1 MERSSALCLAGLLAC
16 TAHLAASLDTSPA
29 LQRPVHLSVVVLIIC
44 GAALVL
50 LEKIRPLRSRSAGKE
65 QQYAP
70 IPLSDLAEGNS
81 SRPTSPVQADTPVP
95 EYRPKLGLKLHC
107 ALVVFLTCCRIEI
120 LRQVINAIECASSSM
135 ETAVPVLIT
144 LADWWLVQRKRQP
157 PREEDDDDMDST
169 VYGDLLGRVAASNW
183 RPLVTAVL
191 LSWSSSAVLTV
202 YDAKERHDAWLKW
215 ASNSSS
221 VEIAAADYTARYKR
235 HPPPHFDEWYA
246 YAVEHS
252 SRIIN
257 DFDSIH
263 EDLLPYWSLSPA
275 EIRQRTWDAIADP
288 SKGIG
293 GILIRDG
300 KAHIAP
306 NVPRNQRLM
315 LDGIIKMIDQ
325 FGQWLP
331 DMDLAFNLNN
341 ECRVAIPYEE
351 MESARSDAVGAL
363 ANEKPPSEL
372 TNAFSDGRADGWH
385 QLPGDEHN
393 SEHFVTLS
401 SRSIWDEFGSI
412 TCPPDSPARTQSL
425 WNRRDYCASCALPHS
440 LGAFFANSTLAA
452 DICHQPD
459 LANLHGFYTSPNVFI
474 GTNSLIPIFS
484 QSKAPG
490 FNDILYPSAWN
501 YMDRVSY
508 APNDEHRDPPFDDKK
523 PTIFWRGATT
533 EGFAAPDSTAW
544 HGMTR
549 QRMVHA
555 LSITSAPQTLP
566 LPHPVAAYKRKLR
579 YAAVPAPALRASI
592 PLDVAVSDVVRCAEP
607 ACAAER
613 ALLAP
618 SAEKI
623 DFQAHWLHRYLLDAD
638 GSGFSGRFLAFLR
651 SRCLPVKVAPL
662 FREWWHGRVTP
673 WLHYVPVDPRLQ
685 GLWATLA
692 YLSGFKGIVE
702 GKEVEWEGRGG
713 KVGRR
718 LAEEGRAW
726 AGEVLRGVDMEV
738 YFFRLLLEWGRLTD
752 DARDGIGYAPAGGG
766 VGEEGA

>member
-1 MERSSALCLAGLLAC
+1 MVLAL
-16 TAHLAASLDTSPA
+16 T
-29 LQRPVHLSVVVLIIC
+29 
-44 GAALVL
+44 ALV
-50 LEKIRPLRSRSAGKE
+50 IGMIIHS
-65 QQYAP
+65 
-70 IPLSDLAEGNS
+70 IPLSSDFDGART
-81 SRPTSPVQADTPVP
+81 SRPRSFSRLWGFYP
-95 EYRPKLGLKLHC
+95 
-107 ALVVFLTCCRIEI
+107 I
-120 LRQVINAIECASSSM
+120 L
-135 ETAVPVLIT
+135 
-144 LADWWLVQRKRQP
+144 
-157 PREEDDDDMDST
+157 
-169 VYGDLLGRVAASNW
+169 
-183 RPLVTAVL
+183 AVL
-191 LSWSSSAVLTV
+191 YFFQLMLVYHGDNEVRYHPIDALV

-275 EIRQRTWDAIADP
+275 EIRQRTWDSIADP

-315 LDGIIKMIDQ
+315 LDGIIKMIEQ

-351 MESARSDAVGAL
+351 MESARSDAVSAL

-385 QLPGDEHN
+385 QLPDDEHN

-401 SRSIWDEFGSI
+401 SRSIWDEFGSV

-501 YMDRVSY
+501 YMDRVPY
-508 APNDEHRDPPFDDKK
+508 AANDEHRDPPFDDKK

-692 YLSGFKGIVE
+692 YLSGFKGVVE

-726 AGEVLRGVDMEV
+726 AEEALRGVDMEV

-752 DARDGIGYAPAGGG
+752 DARDGVGYVPVGGG
-766 VGEEGA
+766 VGEAEGK